1 MDDESRK
8 FTELYRSLMKGD
20 KSKVMEKYAELRQSS
35 GEALSIYGDT
45 ILHMAIYMGQE
56 SIALEILMRH
66 NPPLTKQNALGDTI
80 LHEAAAANMTSLAK
94 DLLILAPNLLSI
106 QNKNEETPLFR
117 AAHFGHTEMFELL
130 AELVRKKGEADWLHW
145 TNKVGSTILHMAIL
159 SEFFGEFFFFWPLMS
174 TYQLIL

>member
-1 MDDESRK
+1 MSLMDDESRK

-20 KSKVMEKYAELRQSS
+20 KSKVMEKFAELRQSS
-35 GEALSIYGDT
+35 EALSIYGDT

-56 SIALEILMRH
+56 SIAREILMRH

-130 AELVRKKGEADWLHW
+130 AEMVRRKGVADWLHW
-145 TNKVGSTILHMAIL
+145 TNKVGSTILHMTIL
-159 SEFFGEFFFFWPLMS
+159 SEFFGEFFIFYFLF
-174 TYQLIL
+174 YF